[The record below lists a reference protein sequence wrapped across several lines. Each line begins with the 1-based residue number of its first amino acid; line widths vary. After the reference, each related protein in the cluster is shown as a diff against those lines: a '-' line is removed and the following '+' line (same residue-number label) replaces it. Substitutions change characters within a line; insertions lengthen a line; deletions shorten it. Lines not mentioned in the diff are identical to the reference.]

1 VPGGHG
7 AACAGADPAIWF
19 PNIGDERAAK
29 AICTPAPFSWLPG
42 LGTAARL
49 ARAVMGA
56 MAEEVVLSDGWPSVG
71 GAVLI
76 DGQVHRSSGP
86 WTPAVHDLLCFLEA
100 NGFDG
105 SPRVLGFDHRGREV
119 LSWIDGEAPL
129 APWPQWMQSDEVL
142 ADLGSL
148 LRRYHDTVAAYTPPM
163 SAAWRVWLGSPGGP
177 IIRHGDLWPSNV
189 VFRHE
194 QPVVL
199 ID

>member
-1 VPGGHG
+1 
-7 AACAGADPAIWF
+7 
-19 PNIGDERAAK
+19 
-29 AICTPAPFSWLPG
+29 
-42 LGTAARL
+42 
-49 ARAVMGA
+49 MGA

-148 LRRYHDTVAAYTPPM
+148 LRRYHDTVAAYTPPL